1 MIRFATSEDY
11 DKLCHLL
18 EAEKLPIVDLN
29 KELPHFFLKTVEDK
43 IVGSIG
49 LELYGNSALLR
60 SMMVIP
66 DHRNEGIASELVG
79 KLLSYAKENGV
90 GNVYLITNTAEDFFS
105 RKGFI
110 KIERSKVNKE
120 ILSSQEFNGLCP
132 SSSAVMLMQI

>member
-1 MIRFATSEDY
+1 MIRFATSKDY
-11 DKLCHLL
+11 DTLCHLL
-18 EAEKLPIVDLN
+18 ETEKLPTVDLN
-29 KELPHFFLKTVEDK
+29 KELPHFILKTVEDK

-66 DHRNEGIASELVG
+66 DHRNEGIASELIG
-79 KLLSYAKENGV
+79 KLLAYAKENGV
-90 GNVYLITNTAEDFFS
+90 RNVYLITNTAEDFFS

-110 KIERSKVNKE
+110 KIDRSKVSEE

-132 SSSAVMLMQI
+132 SSSAIMIMEL